1 MPKPRTERR
10 IVRSHALSP
19 GQGELGFD
27 VRRSSHSAPPS
38 GSIDSL
44 ITDTARRIAQEA
56 PPLTGLQ
63 CDRLRV
69 LLQPAPLSSAPRDSA
84 KRSRSRTAAA

>member
-27 VRRSSHSAPPS
+27 VRRSGHSAPPS
-38 GSIDSL
+38 GSIESL

-56 PPLTGLQ
+56 PPP
-63 CDRLRV
+63 DRPPMRPV
-69 LLQPAPLSSAPRDSA
+69 ASSASA
-84 KRSRSRTAAA
+84 SAAEP